1 MEESDSGGVGAKKGF
16 LYQDYAAAYYLLRM
30 LRDKSIISIR
40 CEVTDDIDVV
50 YQDYIEYVQVKTTD
64 ADRKWSLKEFTE
76 PSYKYVEPTG
86 RQRKKQKVSN
96 KDSILHKSIDCDSDT
111 NKRSQFRILS
121 PRDVLK
127 PLNFLK
133 IPFHTRPEKTGR
145 SELLNQLQNKV
156 SDYKSPNG
164 NDVEHWLDNA
174 IWEVIPTPEQL
185 ELECQKMILQS
196 AQSKGYML
204 SIDRDCGVI
213 LNSILNTLTK
223 KSATSRITFSAKD
236 KSYLRQDF
244 FDWFYSELEIIAKS
258 SLNNVKIYTKSAAE
272 LQAILRKFT
281 SKTDI
286 YADRSFVGD
295 KNCSGLEGK
304 YEMRRYRYDHIAKS
318 IKQWLPEVLLTPS
331 ELADTRPEN
340 FEAKIKEYAK
350 RIDKNIGALSK
361 MVAHVLLHS
370 VIRTT
375 TGSQPIPAYL
385 YIDDGKETCFENVH
399 IVIKDHSEDQ
409 LWLGFSY
416 FVKDNFEKC
425 ITDIVNNFFE
435 LLNSESFANKKTKI
449 LDIKED
455 RFLVSHDI
463 DKLLLNTTSIDECLD
478 SFRFVFFIG
487 YESSHLSCNSSDLAI
502 DYKEKIIDEVYK
514 RFGALVDG
522 FVDKDEFMEDLH
534 IDVYL
539 YPIPCVDSLLTCAQE
554 EFEVI

>member
-1 MEESDSGGVGAKKGF
+1 MEQSDSGGVGAKKGF
-16 LYQDYAAAYYLLRM
+16 LYQDYAAAYYLLKM
-30 LRDKSIISIR
+30 LRDKSIVSIR

-50 YQDYIEYVQVKTTD
+50 YQDYVEHVQVKTTD
-64 ADRKWSLKEFTE
+64 AERKWSLKEFTE
-76 PSYKYVEPTG
+76 PTYKSVPPTG
-86 RQRKKQKVSN
+86 RQRKNQKVSN
-96 KDSILHKSIDCDSDT
+96 NDSILHKSMDCDSDT
-111 NKRSQFRILS
+111 KKRCQFRILS
-121 PRDVLK
+121 PREVLK

-133 IPFHTRPEKTGR
+133 ISFYTR
-145 SELLNQLQNKV
+145 SEKAGRNELLIQLQKKIA
-156 SDYKSPNG
+156 DYKSPRG
-164 NDVEHWLDNA
+164 HDVEYWLDNT
-174 IWEVIPTPEQL
+174 IWEVIPTIEQL

-204 SIDRDCGVI
+204 SVDRDCDVI

-223 KSATSRITFSAKD
+223 KSATSRITFSVKD
-236 KSYLRQDF
+236 KSYLREDF
-244 FDWFYSELEIIAKS
+244 FDWFYSELEIIAKN
-258 SLNNVKIYTKSAAE
+258 SLNNVKIYTKNAIE
-272 LQAILRKFT
+272 LQAVLKEFT
-281 SKTDI
+281 SNLDI
-286 YADRSFVGD
+286 YADKSFVGD

-304 YEMRRYRYDHIAKS
+304 YEMRRYRYDQIAKS
-318 IKQWLPEVLLTPS
+318 IMQWLPEVLLTPS

-340 FEAKIKEYAK
+340 FDAKIKEYAK
-350 RIDKNIGALSK
+350 RIDKNIGSLSK

-409 LWLGFSY
+409 LWMGFSY
-416 FVKDNFEKC
+416 FVEDNFDNC
-425 ITDIVNNFFE
+425 ITEIVDNFFD

-449 LDIKED
+449 LDVKED

-487 YESSHLSCNSSDLAI
+487 YETSHLTCKSKDLTS
-502 DYKEKIIDEVYK
+502 DYKDKIIDEVYK

-522 FVDKDEFMEDLH
+522 LIDKDEFMEDLH

-539 YPIPCVDSLLTCAQE
+539 YPVPCVNSLLTSAQK
-554 EFEVI
+554 EFEVN